1 MKKFDS
7 QASEDKGAT
16 GKQLGNGRGV
26 SDQVIAG
33 IHEWTEVQLKTN
45 GKYLFFYT
53 MSACNEVL

>member
-33 IHEWTEVQLKTN
+33 NSWMNRSTVKNEWEVFILLH
-45 GKYLFFYT
+45 YVR
-53 MSACNEVL
+53 M